1 MEDLL
6 LSLEVADETDTELSI
21 RNIGVLMFTDRPDRF
36 IPGAQIDLVKF
47 NTEEA
52 EGSDDFL
59 KKLFMDRSGNR
70 SGMFLIIQYKYNR
83 RKSCQDPGT
92 G

>member
-52 EGSDDFL
+52 KVPMIFL

-70 SGMFLIIQYKYNR
+70 SGMFLIISIQI
-83 RKSCQDPGT
+83 
-92 G
+92 

>member
-6 LSLEVADETDTELSI
+6 LSLEAADETDTELSI

-52 EGSDDFL
+52 EGSDDF
-59 KKLFMDRSGNR
+59 F
-70 SGMFLIIQYKYNR
+70 
-83 RKSCQDPGT
+83 
-92 G
+92 